1 MNREEWFAQLFT
13 RLGNSKFRSSF
24 KLKKKD
30 IQMNQDL
37 IVSKVHA
44 ILENAMPG
52 VFSKYKDHIADY
64 FAVNSKLYDMY
75 IKIDI
80 FDTQAEIFTQERG
93 QRIITYHTDNESVV
107 IYTILNDI
115 IGLEAENTTWE
126 EFANKDTESLH
137 YSNETREFQ
146 KNIKDDAFAKAGT
159 PYDEWHKQG
168 INFFTLDKII

>member
-1 MNREEWFAQLFT
+1 MENKNNLMT
-13 RLGNSKFRSSF
+13 
-24 KLKKKD
+24 
-30 IQMNQDL
+30 QDS
-37 IVSKVHA
+37 IVAKVYA

-52 VFSKYKDHIADY
+52 VFSKYRDHIADY
-64 FAVNSKLYDMY
+64 FDVNSKLYDMY

-93 QRIITYHTDNESVV
+93 QRIITYHIDDENVV

-126 EFANKDTESLH
+126 EFANKDTESLY
-137 YSNETREFQ
+137 YSDETRAFQ
-146 KNIKDDAFAKAGT
+146 KNIKDDAFAKAGN

-168 INFFTLDKII
+168 INFFTLDKIIK

>member
-1 MNREEWFAQLFT
+1 MENKNNLMT
-13 RLGNSKFRSSF
+13 
-24 KLKKKD
+24 
-30 IQMNQDL
+30 QDS
-37 IVSKVHA
+37 IVAKVHD

-52 VFSKYKDHIADY
+52 VFSKYRNHIADY
-64 FAVNSKLYDMY
+64 FDVNSKLYDMY

-93 QRIITYHTDNESVV
+93 QRIITHHTDDENVV

-126 EFANKDTESLH
+126 EFANKDTESLY
-137 YSNETREFQ
+137 YSDETRAFQ
-146 KNIKDDAFAKAGT
+146 KNIKDNAFAKAGN

-168 INFFTLDKII
+168 INFFILDKIIK

>member
-1 MNREEWFAQLFT
+1 MENKNNLMT
-13 RLGNSKFRSSF
+13 
-24 KLKKKD
+24 
-30 IQMNQDL
+30 QDS
-37 IVSKVHA
+37 IVAKVHA

-52 VFSKYKDHIADY
+52 VFSKYRDHIADY
-64 FAVNSKLYDMY
+64 FDVNSKLYDMY

-93 QRIITYHTDNESVV
+93 QRIITYHTDDENVV

-126 EFANKDTESLH
+126 EFANKDTESLY
-137 YSNETREFQ
+137 YSDETRAFQ
-146 KNIKDDAFAKAGT
+146 KNIKDDAYAKAGN

-168 INFFTLDKII
+168 INFFTLDKIIK

>member
-1 MNREEWFAQLFT
+1 MENKNNLMT
-13 RLGNSKFRSSF
+13 
-24 KLKKKD
+24 
-30 IQMNQDL
+30 QDS
-37 IVSKVHA
+37 IVAKVHD

-52 VFSKYKDHIADY
+52 VFSKYRDHIADY
-64 FAVNSKLYDMY
+64 FDVNSKLYDMY

-93 QRIITYHTDNESVV
+93 QRIITYHTDDENVV

-126 EFANKDTESLH
+126 EFANKDTESLY
-137 YSNETREFQ
+137 YSDETRAFQ
-146 KNIKDDAFAKAGT
+146 KNIKDDAFAKAGN

-168 INFFTLDKII
+168 INFFTLDKIIK